1 METASIKKLKLNV
14 TNIKSTLLKGNKKLI
29 KIQGS
34 NRKIMDADLRQKELS
49 NKEKKIETPFVS
61 KFKSTGKKIS
71 QKTGSMFSR
80 IFEVLGLITAGIII
94 NNIKTIID
102 KVKAIYT
109 DLKEKI
115 TNFYEDNKGIFDLLG
130 KFINVLKDGVMSLLS
145 LIGGVD
151 VEKQEKEQDETK
163 KMVSELDTDKL
174 KEITEPMTGLI
185 GKIKEA
191 LQGKKQI
198 DEPSEE
204 EVKEYGNGYQQYLE
218 DNNLQDTVE
227 NKAEYNMSLEQNDSQ
242 PIENTSNTGNT
253 TTTTTKTEKI
263 STKKE
268 VSGRFDMKT
277 GKAYINEK
285 EVSADEY
292 NVFANMSMK
301 EKVQKY
307 GQIQK
312 LDTSDNTELQKLDT
326 SDDTELQKSN
336 QNQQL
341 NASVNTSD
349 SITPQKDQ
357 ISSDNLKYD
366 SNVTEGKQVIVLTKT
381 KEKTRVVPVTVAV

>member
-49 NKEKKIETPFVS
+49 NKEKKIETPLVS

-115 TNFYEDNKGIFDLLG
+115 TKFYEDNKGIFDLLG
-130 KFINVLKDGVMSLLS
+130 KFVNVLKDGVMGLLS
-145 LIGGVD
+145 LIGKVD

-163 KMVSELDTDKL
+163 KMVSELDGDKL
-174 KEITEPMTGLI
+174 KKITEPMTGLM

-191 LQGKKQI
+191 LQGKKKI
-198 DEPSEE
+198 DEPSKEE
-204 EVKEYGNGYQQYLE
+204 IEEYENGYQQYLE
-218 DNNLQDTVE
+218 DNNLQDTTE
-227 NKAEYNMSLEQNDSQ
+227 NKAEYTMSLEQDNSETTED
-242 PIENTSNTGNT
+242 TSKKVT
-253 TTTTTKTEKI
+253 TTTNTQKI
-263 STKKE
+263 STERK
-268 VSGRFDMKT
+268 VSGRLDIKT
-277 GKAYINEK
+277 GKTYINEK

-292 NVFANMSMK
+292 NAFQSMSMK
-301 EKVQKY
+301 EQVQKY

-312 LDTSDNTELQKLDT
+312 LDTSDNTELQK
-326 SDDTELQKSN
+326 SN

-341 NASVNTSD
+341 NTSVNTND
-349 SITPQKDQ
+349 NINPQKDK
-357 ISSDNLKYD
+357 ISSENLKYD
-366 SNVTEGKQVIVLTKT
+366 SNVNEGNKQIIVMTKT
-381 KEKTRVVPVTVAV
+381 NQTTRIVPVTVAV

>member
-49 NKEKKIETPFVS
+49 NKEKKIETPLVS

-145 LIGGVD
+145 LIGGED
-151 VEKQEKEQDETK
+151 IEKQEKEQDETK

-174 KEITEPMTGLI
+174 KEITEPMTGLM

-204 EVKEYGNGYQQYLE
+204 EVKEYENGYQQYLE
-218 DNNLQDTVE
+218 DNKLKDTVE
-227 NKAEYNMSLEQNDSQ
+227 NKAEYTMSLEQNDSEFTAGST
-242 PIENTSNTGNT
+242 ENSSSAGT
-253 TTTTTKTEKI
+253 TKTTTTKTSK
-263 STKKE
+263 T

-277 GKAYINEK
+277 GKTFINEK
-285 EVSADEY
+285 EVSAEEY
-292 NVFANMSMK
+292 NTFQSMSMK
-301 EKVQKY
+301 EQVQKY
-307 GQIQK
+307 GQTEE
-312 LDTSDNTELQKLDT
+312 LSTSSN
-326 SDDTELQKSN
+326 TELQKSN

-341 NASVNTSD
+341 NTSVNTSD
-349 SITPQKDQ
+349 NINPQKDQ
-357 ISSDNLKYD
+357 ISSDDLKYD
-366 SNVTEGKQVIVLTKT
+366 SNVNKGNTQVIVMKKTTERTKI
-381 KEKTRVVPVTVAV
+381 VPVTVAV

>member
-49 NKEKKIETPFVS
+49 NKEKKIETPLVS

-71 QKTGSMFSR
+71 KKTGSMFSR

-191 LQGKKQI
+191 LQGKKKI

-204 EVKEYGNGYQQYLE
+204 EVEEYENGYQQYLE
-218 DNNLQDTVE
+218 DNNLEDTTE
-227 NKAEYNMSLEQNDSQ
+227 NKAEYTMSLEQNDSGLT
-242 PIENTSNTGNT
+242 ENSSNAGT
-253 TTTTTKTEKI
+253 TTGTTTGTSKA
-263 STKKE
+263 
-268 VSGRFDMKT
+268 VSGRFDAET
-277 GKAYINEK
+277 GKTYINEK
-285 EVSADEY
+285 EVSAEEY
-292 NVFANMSMK
+292 NTFQSMSMK
-301 EKVQKY
+301 EQVQKY
-307 GQIQK
+307 GQTEE
-312 LDTSDNTELQKLDT
+312 LSTSSN
-326 SDDTELQKSN
+326 TELQKSN

-341 NASVNTSD
+341 NTSVNTSD
-349 SITPQKDQ
+349 NINPQKDQ
-357 ISSDNLKYD
+357 ISSDDLKYD
-366 SNVTEGKQVIVLTKT
+366 SNVNKGNTQVIVMKKTTERTKI
-381 KEKTRVVPVTVAV
+381 VPVTVAV

>member
-34 NRKIMDADLRQKELS
+34 NRKIMDADLREKELS
-49 NKEKKIETPFVS
+49 NKEKKIETPLVS

-145 LIGGVD
+145 LIGKVD

-163 KMVSELDTDKL
+163 KMVSELDGDKL
-174 KEITEPMTGLI
+174 KKITEPMTGLM

-204 EVKEYGNGYQQYLE
+204 EVEEYENGYQQYLE
-218 DNNLQDTVE
+218 DNNLEDTTE
-227 NKAEYNMSLEQNDSQ
+227 NKAEYTMSLEQNNSEFTAGST
-242 PIENTSNTGNT
+242 ENSSNAGTT
-253 TTTTTKTEKI
+253 TTTTTKTSK
-263 STKKE
+263 T
-268 VSGRFDMKT
+268 VSGRIDTKT

-285 EVSADEY
+285 EVSAEEY
-292 NVFANMSMK
+292 NTFQSMSMK
-301 EKVQKY
+301 EQVQKY
-307 GQIQK
+307 GQTEE
-312 LDTSDNTELQKLDT
+312 LSTSSN
-326 SDDTELQKSN
+326 TELQKSN

-341 NASVNTSD
+341 NTSVNTSD
-349 SITPQKDQ
+349 NINPQKDQ
-357 ISSDNLKYD
+357 ISSDDLKYD
-366 SNVTEGKQVIVLTKT
+366 SNVNKGNTQVIVMTKT
-381 KEKTRVVPVTVAV
+381 KEKTKIVPVTVAV

>member
-49 NKEKKIETPFVS
+49 NKEKKIETPLVS

-174 KEITEPMTGLI
+174 TKLTEPMTGLI

-204 EVKEYGNGYQQYLE
+204 EVEDYENGYQQYLE
-218 DNNLQDTVE
+218 DNNLQDTAE
-227 NKAEYNMSLEQNDSQ
+227 NKSEYTMSLEQNDSEST
-242 PIENTSNTGNT
+242 ENSSKKVTI
-253 TTTTTKTEKI
+253 TKTEKI
-263 STKKE
+263 STTKE
-268 VSGRFDMKT
+268 VSGRIDTNT
-277 GKAYINEK
+277 GKTYINDK

-292 NVFANMSMK
+292 NVFANMSKK
-301 EKVQKY
+301 EQVQKY
-307 GQIQK
+307 GQTQ
-312 LDTSDNTELQKLDT
+312 ELST
-326 SDDTELQKSN
+326 
-336 QNQQL
+336 
-341 NASVNTSD
+341 SVNTGD
-349 SITPQKDQ
+349 NITPQKNQ
-357 ISSDNLKYD
+357 ISSNNLKYD
-366 SNVTEGKQVIVLTKT
+366 SNVSEGKQVIVLTKT
-381 KEKTRVVPVTVAV
+381 KEKIKYVTKTVPV

>member
-1 METASIKKLKLNV
+1 MKTASIKKLKLNV

-34 NRKIMDADLRQKELS
+34 NRKIMDADLREKELS
-49 NKEKKIETPFVS
+49 NKEKKIETPLVS

-71 QKTGSMFSR
+71 KKTGSMFSR

-191 LQGKKQI
+191 LQGKKEI

-204 EVKEYGNGYQQYLE
+204 EIKEYENGYKQYLE
-218 DNNLQDTVE
+218 DNNLEDTAE
-227 NKAEYNMSLEQNDSQ
+227 NKSEYTMSLEQNNSEFTAGST
-242 PIENTSNTGNT
+242 ENSSNAGT
-253 TTTTTKTEKI
+253 TTTTTIKTSK
-263 STKKE
+263 T
-268 VSGRFDMKT
+268 VSGRVDTET
-277 GKAYINEK
+277 GKTYINEK

-307 GQIQK
+307 GQ
-312 LDTSDNTELQKLDT
+312 TEGLST
-326 SDDTELQKSN
+326 
-336 QNQQL
+336 
-341 NASVNTSD
+341 SVN
-349 SITPQKDQ
+349 SITPQKDKT
-357 ISSDNLKYD
+357 SSDNLKYD
-366 SNVTEGKQVIVLTKT
+366 SDVSEGKQVVVITKT
-381 KEKTRVVPVTVAV
+381 KEKTKIVPVTVAV

>member
-1 METASIKKLKLNV
+1 MKTASIKKLKLNV

-49 NKEKKIETPFVS
+49 NKEKKIETPLVS

-145 LIGGVD
+145 LIGGED
-151 VEKQEKEQDETK
+151 IEKQEKEQDETK

-174 KEITEPMTGLI
+174 TKLTEPMTGLI

-198 DEPSEE
+198 DEPSEKETE
-204 EVKEYGNGYQQYLE
+204 EYENGYQQYLQ
-218 DNNLQDTVE
+218 DNNLKDTVE
-227 NKAEYNMSLEQNDSQ
+227 NKSEYTMSLDQNDS
-242 PIENTSNTGNT
+242 ELTKNSSNKGTT
-253 TTTTTKTEKI
+253 TTTTTKRSK
-263 STKKE
+263 S
-268 VSGRFDMKT
+268 VSGRFDTKT
-277 GKAYINEK
+277 GKTYINDK
-285 EVSADEY
+285 EVSTDEY
-292 NVFANMSMK
+292 NTFQSMSMK
-301 EKVQKY
+301 EQVQKY
-307 GQIQK
+307 GQTQ
-312 LDTSDNTELQKLDT
+312 ELST
-326 SDDTELQKSN
+326 
-336 QNQQL
+336 
-341 NASVNTSD
+341 SVNTSD
-349 SITPQKDQ
+349 STTPQKDKN
-357 ISSDNLKYD
+357 SSDNLKYD
-366 SNVTEGKQVIVLTKT
+366 SNVNEGKQVIVMTKT
-381 KEKTRVVPVTVAV
+381 KEKIKYVPV

>member
-1 METASIKKLKLNV
+1 MKTASIKKLKLNV

-49 NKEKKIETPFVS
+49 NKEKKIETPLVS

-71 QKTGSMFSR
+71 KKTGSMFSR

-130 KFINVLKDGVMSLLS
+130 KFINVLKDGVMGLLS
-145 LIGGVD
+145 LIGKVD

-163 KMVSELDTDKL
+163 NMVSELDGDKL
-174 KEITEPMTGLI
+174 KKITEPMTGLI

-191 LQGKKQI
+191 LQGKKKI

-204 EVKEYGNGYQQYLE
+204 EVEEYENGYQQYLE
-218 DNNLQDTVE
+218 DNKLKDTVE
-227 NKAEYNMSLEQNDSQ
+227 NKAEYTMSLEQNDSGLT
-242 PIENTSNTGNT
+242 ENSSNAGT
-253 TTTTTKTEKI
+253 TTGTTTGTSKA
-263 STKKE
+263 
-268 VSGRFDMKT
+268 VSGRIDTKT

-285 EVSADEY
+285 EVSAEEY
-292 NVFANMSMK
+292 NTFQSMSMK
-301 EKVQKY
+301 EQVQKY
-307 GQIQK
+307 GQ
-312 LDTSDNTELQKLDT
+312 TEGLST
-326 SDDTELQKSN
+326 
-336 QNQQL
+336 
-341 NASVNTSD
+341 SVNTSD
-349 SITPQKDQ
+349 TITPQTDK
-357 ISSDNLKYD
+357 ISSDNLKYN
-366 SNVTEGKQVIVLTKT
+366 SNVNEGKQIIVMTKT
-381 KEKTRVVPVTVAV
+381 KEKTKVVPVTVAV

>member
-1 METASIKKLKLNV
+1 MKTASIKKLKLNV

-49 NKEKKIETPFVS
+49 NKEKKIETPLVS

-71 QKTGSMFSR
+71 KKTGSMFSR

-94 NNIKTIID
+94 NNIETIIN
-102 KVKAIYT
+102 KVKAIYK

-145 LIGGVD
+145 LIGGED

-163 KMVSELDTDKL
+163 KMVSELDGDKL

-191 LQGKKQI
+191 LQGKKKI

-204 EVKEYGNGYQQYLE
+204 EVEEYENGYQQYLE
-218 DNNLQDTVE
+218 DNNLEDTTE
-227 NKAEYNMSLEQNDSQ
+227 NKAEYTMSLEQNNSEFTAE
-242 PIENTSNTGNT
+242 PTENSSNTGTT
-253 TTTTTKTEKI
+253 TTTTTKTSK
-263 STKKE
+263 T
-268 VSGRFDMKT
+268 VSGRFDTKT
-277 GKAYINEK
+277 GKTYINEK
-285 EVSADEY
+285 EVSAEEY
-292 NVFANMSMK
+292 NTFQSMSMK
-301 EKVQKY
+301 EQVQKY
-307 GQIQK
+307 GQTEE
-312 LDTSDNTELQKLDT
+312 LSTSSN
-326 SDDTELQKSN
+326 TELQKSN

-341 NASVNTSD
+341 NTSVNTSD
-349 SITPQKDQ
+349 NINPQKDQ
-357 ISSDNLKYD
+357 ISSDDLKYN
-366 SNVTEGKQVIVLTKT
+366 SNVNEGNTQVIVMTKT
-381 KEKTRVVPVTVAV
+381 KEKTKVVPVTVAV

>member
-49 NKEKKIETPFVS
+49 NKEKKIETPLAS

-94 NNIKTIID
+94 DNIKTIID

-163 KMVSELDTDKL
+163 KMVSELDADKL
-174 KEITEPMTGLI
+174 KKITEPMTSLI

-191 LQGKKQI
+191 LQGKKKI

-204 EVKEYGNGYQQYLE
+204 EVEEYENGYQQYLE
-218 DNNLQDTVE
+218 DNNLEDTTE
-227 NKAEYNMSLEQNDSQ
+227 NKAEYTMSLEQNNS
-242 PIENTSNTGNT
+242 EFTAGSTKNSSNAGTT
-253 TTTTTKTEKI
+253 TTTTTKTSK
-263 STKKE
+263 T
-268 VSGRFDMKT
+268 VSGRIDTKT

-285 EVSADEY
+285 EVSAEEY
-292 NVFANMSMK
+292 NTFQSMSMK
-301 EKVQKY
+301 EQVQKY
-307 GQIQK
+307 GQTEE
-312 LDTSDNTELQKLDT
+312 LSTSSN
-326 SDDTELQKSN
+326 TELQKSN

-341 NASVNTSD
+341 NTSVNTSD
-349 SITPQKDQ
+349 NINPQRDQ
-357 ISSDNLKYD
+357 ISSDDLKYN
-366 SNVTEGKQVIVLTKT
+366 SNVNEGNTQVIVMTKT
-381 KEKTRVVPVTVAV
+381 KEKTKVVPVTVAV

>member
-1 METASIKKLKLNV
+1 MKTASIKKLKLNV

-49 NKEKKIETPFVS
+49 NKEKKIETPLVS

-102 KVKAIYT
+102 KVKSIYK
-109 DLKEKI
+109 DLQEKI
-115 TNFYEDNKGIFDLLG
+115 TKFYEDNKGIFDLLG
-130 KFINVLKDGVMSLLS
+130 KFVNVLKDGVMGLLS
-145 LIGGVD
+145 LIGKVD

-163 KMVSELDTDKL
+163 KMVSELDGDKL
-174 KEITEPMTGLI
+174 KKITEPMTGLM

-204 EVKEYGNGYQQYLE
+204 EAKEYENGYQQYLE
-218 DNNLQDTVE
+218 DNNLQDTTE
-227 NKAEYNMSLEQNDSQ
+227 NKAEYTMSLEQND
-242 PIENTSNTGNT
+242 ENKKSTDTDKKVVIKEGNSKKNSNSKDLTVDDLQS
-253 TTTTTKTEKI
+253 KI
-263 STKKE
+263 SSTKSRIEKLE
-268 VSGRFDMKT
+268 KGEIFDKD
-277 GKAYINEK
+277 EK
-285 EVSADEY
+285 
-292 NVFANMSMK
+292 
-301 EKVQKY
+301 
-307 GQIQK
+307 K
-312 LDTSDNTELQKLDT
+312 LDFQKKKLNMYETELKNRQQVQ
-326 SDDTELQKSN
+326 TESQKSN

-341 NASVNTSD
+341 NTSVNTSD

-366 SNVTEGKQVIVLTKT
+366 SNVNEGKQVIVLTKT
-381 KEKTRVVPVTVAV
+381 KEKTKYVPVTVA

>member
-49 NKEKKIETPFVS
+49 NKEKKIETPLVS

-71 QKTGSMFSR
+71 KKTGSMFSR

-145 LIGGVD
+145 LIGGED
-151 VEKQEKEQDETK
+151 IEKQEKEQDETK

-191 LQGKKQI
+191 LQGKKEI

-204 EVKEYGNGYQQYLE
+204 EIKEYENGYQQYLE
-218 DNNLQDTVE
+218 DNKLKDTVE
-227 NKAEYNMSLEQNDSQ
+227 NKAEYTMSLEQNNSEFTAG
-242 PIENTSNTGNT
+242 PTENSSNAGT
-253 TTTTTKTEKI
+253 TTTT
-263 STKKE
+263 SKK
-268 VSGRFDMKT
+268 VSGRVDTET
-277 GKAYINEK
+277 GKTYINEK

-292 NVFANMSMK
+292 NVFANMSME

-307 GQIQK
+307 GQ
-312 LDTSDNTELQKLDT
+312 TEGLST
-326 SDDTELQKSN
+326 
-336 QNQQL
+336 
-341 NASVNTSD
+341 SVNTSD
-349 SITPQKDQ
+349 NITPQKDKN
-357 ISSDNLKYD
+357 SSDNLKYN
-366 SNVTEGKQVIVLTKT
+366 SNVNEGKQVIVMTKT
-381 KEKTRVVPVTVAV
+381 KEKTKIVPVTVAV

>member
-49 NKEKKIETPFVS
+49 NKEKKIETPLVS

-71 QKTGSMFSR
+71 KKTGSMFSR

-145 LIGGVD
+145 LIDGED

-163 KMVSELDTDKL
+163 KMVSELDSDKL

-185 GKIKEA
+185 DKIKEA

-204 EVKEYGNGYQQYLE
+204 EVEEYENGYQQYLE
-218 DNNLQDTVE
+218 DNNLEDTTE
-227 NKAEYNMSLEQNDSQ
+227 NKAEYTMSLEQNNSEFTAGST
-242 PIENTSNTGNT
+242 ENSSNAGTT
-253 TTTTTKTEKI
+253 TTTTTKTSK
-263 STKKE
+263 T
-268 VSGRFDMKT
+268 VSGRIDTKT

-285 EVSADEY
+285 EVSAEEY
-292 NVFANMSMK
+292 NTFQSMSMK
-301 EKVQKY
+301 EQVQKY
-307 GQIQK
+307 GQTEE
-312 LDTSDNTELQKLDT
+312 LSTSSN
-326 SDDTELQKSN
+326 TELQKSN

-341 NASVNTSD
+341 NTSVNTSD
-349 SITPQKDQ
+349 NINPQKNQ
-357 ISSDNLKYD
+357 ISSDDLKYN
-366 SNVTEGKQVIVLTKT
+366 SNVNEGNTQVIVMTKT
-381 KEKTRVVPVTVAV
+381 KEKTKVVPVTVAV

>member
-49 NKEKKIETPFVS
+49 NKEKKIETPLVS

-71 QKTGSMFSR
+71 KKTGSMFSR

-145 LIGGVD
+145 LIGGED
-151 VEKQEKEQDETK
+151 IEKQEKEQDETK
-163 KMVSELDTDKL
+163 NMVSELDGDKL
-174 KEITEPMTGLI
+174 KKITEPMTGLI

-204 EVKEYGNGYQQYLE
+204 EVKEYENGYQQYLE
-218 DNNLQDTVE
+218 DNNLQDTTE
-227 NKAEYNMSLEQNDSQ
+227 NKAEYTMSLEQDNSETTED
-242 PIENTSNTGNT
+242 TSKKVT
-253 TTTTTKTEKI
+253 TTTNTQKI
-263 STKKE
+263 STERK
-268 VSGRFDMKT
+268 VSGRLDIKT
-277 GKAYINEK
+277 GKTYINEK

-292 NVFANMSMK
+292 NAFQSMSMK
-301 EKVQKY
+301 EQVQKY

-312 LDTSDNTELQKLDT
+312 LDTSDNTELQK
-326 SDDTELQKSN
+326 SN

-341 NASVNTSD
+341 NTSVNTND
-349 SITPQKDQ
+349 NITPQKDQ

-381 KEKTRVVPVTVAV
+381 NQKIKYVTKTVAV

>member
-49 NKEKKIETPFVS
+49 NKEKKIETPLVS

-115 TNFYEDNKGIFDLLG
+115 TKFYEDNKGIFDLLG
-130 KFINVLKDGVMSLLS
+130 KFINVLKDGVMGLLS
-145 LIGGVD
+145 LIGKVD

-163 KMVSELDTDKL
+163 NMVSELDGDKL
-174 KEITEPMTGLI
+174 KKITEPMTGLM

-191 LQGKKQI
+191 LQGKKKI

-204 EVKEYGNGYQQYLE
+204 EVKEYENGYQQYLE
-218 DNNLQDTVE
+218 DNKLKDTAE
-227 NKAEYNMSLEQNDSQ
+227 NKAEYNMSLEKNDSES
-242 PIENTSNTGNT
+242 IENTSKKV
-253 TTTTTKTEKI
+253 TTTKTEKI

-277 GKAYINEK
+277 GKTYINEK

-307 GQIQK
+307 GQTQELNING
-312 LDTSDNTELQKLDT
+312 NTKI
-326 SDDTELQKSN
+326 QKSN
-336 QNQQL
+336 QNEQL
-341 NASVNTSD
+341 NISVNTSD

-366 SNVTEGKQVIVLTKT
+366 SNVNEGKQVIVLTKT
-381 KEKTRVVPVTVAV
+381 KEKIKYVTKPVPV

>member
-49 NKEKKIETPFVS
+49 NKEKKIETPLVS

-71 QKTGSMFSR
+71 KKTGSMFSR

-94 NNIKTIID
+94 NNIETIIN

-130 KFINVLKDGVMSLLS
+130 KFINVLKDGVMGLLS
-145 LIGGVD
+145 LIGKVD

-163 KMVSELDTDKL
+163 NMVSELDGDKL
-174 KEITEPMTGLI
+174 KKITEPMTGLI

-191 LQGKKQI
+191 LQGKKKI

-204 EVKEYGNGYQQYLE
+204 EVKEYENGYQQYLE
-218 DNNLQDTVE
+218 NNNLKDTAE
-227 NKAEYNMSLEQNDSQ
+227 NKSDYNMSLEQNDSES
-242 PIENTSNTGNT
+242 IENTSKKV
-253 TTTTTKTEKI
+253 TTTKTEKI

-277 GKAYINEK
+277 GKTYINEK

-307 GQIQK
+307 GQ
-312 LDTSDNTELQKLDT
+312 TEGLST
-326 SDDTELQKSN
+326 
-336 QNQQL
+336 
-341 NASVNTSD
+341 SVNTSD
-349 SITPQKDQ
+349 TITPQTDK
-357 ISSDNLKYD
+357 ISSDNLKYN
-366 SNVTEGKQVIVLTKT
+366 SNVNEGKQIIVMTKT
-381 KEKTRVVPVTVAV
+381 KEKTKVVPVTVAV

>member
-49 NKEKKIETPFVS
+49 NKEKKIETPLVS

-145 LIGGVD
+145 LIDGED

-163 KMVSELDTDKL
+163 KMVSELDSDKL

-185 GKIKEA
+185 DKIKEA

-204 EVKEYGNGYQQYLE
+204 EVEEYENGYQQYLE
-218 DNNLQDTVE
+218 DNNLEDTTE
-227 NKAEYNMSLEQNDSQ
+227 NKAEYTMSLEQNNSEFTAGST
-242 PIENTSNTGNT
+242 ENSSNAGTT
-253 TTTTTKTEKI
+253 TTTTTKTSK
-263 STKKE
+263 T
-268 VSGRFDMKT
+268 VSGRIDTKT

-285 EVSADEY
+285 EVSAEEY
-292 NVFANMSMK
+292 NTFQSMSMK
-301 EKVQKY
+301 EQVQKY
-307 GQIQK
+307 GQTEE
-312 LDTSDNTELQKLDT
+312 LSTSSN
-326 SDDTELQKSN
+326 TELQKSN

-341 NASVNTSD
+341 NTSVNTSD
-349 SITPQKDQ
+349 NINPQKNQ
-357 ISSDNLKYD
+357 ISSDDLKYN
-366 SNVTEGKQVIVLTKT
+366 SNVNEGNTQVIVMTKT
-381 KEKTRVVPVTVAV
+381 KEKTKVVPVTVAV

>member
-49 NKEKKIETPFVS
+49 NKEKKIETPLVS

-115 TNFYEDNKGIFDLLG
+115 TKFYEDNKGIFDLLG
-130 KFINVLKDGVMSLLS
+130 KFINVLKDGVMGLLS
-145 LIGGVD
+145 LIGKVD

-163 KMVSELDTDKL
+163 NMVSELDADKL
-174 KEITEPMTGLI
+174 KKITEPMTGLM

-191 LQGKKQI
+191 LQGKKEI

-204 EVKEYGNGYQQYLE
+204 EVKEYENGYQQYLE
-218 DNNLQDTVE
+218 DNKLKDTAE
-227 NKAEYNMSLEQNDSQ
+227 NKAEYNMSLEKNDSES
-242 PIENTSNTGNT
+242 IENTSKKV
-253 TTTTTKTEKI
+253 TTTKTEKI

-277 GKAYINEK
+277 GKTYINEK

-307 GQIQK
+307 GQTQELNING
-312 LDTSDNTELQKLDT
+312 NTKI
-326 SDDTELQKSN
+326 QKSN

-341 NASVNTSD
+341 NTSVNTSD
-349 SITPQKDQ
+349 TITPQTDK
-357 ISSDNLKYD
+357 ISSDNLKYN
-366 SNVTEGKQVIVLTKT
+366 SNVNEGKQVIVLTKT
-381 KEKTRVVPVTVAV
+381 KEKTKVVPVTVAV

>member
-1 METASIKKLKLNV
+1 
-14 TNIKSTLLKGNKKLI
+14 
-29 KIQGS
+29 
-34 NRKIMDADLRQKELS
+34 MDADLRQKELS
-49 NKEKKIETPFVS
+49 NKEKKIETPLVS

-145 LIGGVD
+145 LIGGED

-163 KMVSELDTDKL
+163 KMVSELDSDKL
-174 KEITEPMTGLI
+174 KKITEPMTGLI
-185 GKIKEA
+185 DKIKEA
-191 LQGKKQI
+191 LQGKKKI

-204 EVKEYGNGYQQYLE
+204 ETEEYENGYQQYLE
-218 DNNLQDTVE
+218 DNNLKDTVE
-227 NKAEYNMSLEQNDSQ
+227 NKSEYTMSLEQTDSE
-242 PIENTSNTGNT
+242 PTKNSSKKG
-253 TTTTTKTEKI
+253 TTTKTEQI
-263 STKKE
+263 STTKE
-268 VSGRFDMKT
+268 VSGRIDTNT
-277 GKAYINEK
+277 GKTYINDK

-292 NVFANMSMK
+292 NVFANMSKK
-301 EKVQKY
+301 EQVQKY
-307 GQIQK
+307 GQTQK
-312 LDTSDNTELQKLDT
+312 LDTSSNTEI
-326 SDDTELQKSN
+326 QKSN

-341 NASVNTSD
+341 KAGVNTNTD
-349 SITPQKDQ
+349 IIPQKDQ

-381 KEKTRVVPVTVAV
+381 NQKIKYVTKTVAV

>member
-1 METASIKKLKLNV
+1 MKTASIKKLKLNV

-34 NRKIMDADLRQKELS
+34 NRKIMDADLREKELS
-49 NKEKKIETPFVS
+49 NKEKKIETPLVS

-115 TNFYEDNKGIFDLLG
+115 TKFYEDNKGIFDLLG

-145 LIGGVD
+145 LIGGED
-151 VEKQEKEQDETK
+151 IEKQEKEQDETK
-163 KMVSELDTDKL
+163 NMVSELDGDKL
-174 KEITEPMTGLI
+174 KKITEPMTGLI

-191 LQGKKQI
+191 LQGKKKI

-204 EVKEYGNGYQQYLE
+204 EIKEYENGYQQYLE
-218 DNNLQDTVE
+218 DNKLKDTVE
-227 NKAEYNMSLEQNDSQ
+227 NKAEYTMSLEQNNSEFTAGST
-242 PIENTSNTGNT
+242 ENSSSAGT
-253 TTTTTKTEKI
+253 TKTTTTKTSK
-263 STKKE
+263 T
-268 VSGRFDMKT
+268 VSGRFDTET
-277 GKAYINEK
+277 GKTYINDK

-307 GQIQK
+307 GQ
-312 LDTSDNTELQKLDT
+312 TEGLST
-326 SDDTELQKSN
+326 
-336 QNQQL
+336 
-341 NASVNTSD
+341 SVNTSD
-349 SITPQKDQ
+349 TITPQTDK
-357 ISSDNLKYD
+357 ISSDNLKYN
-366 SNVTEGKQVIVLTKT
+366 SNVNEGKQVIVMTKT
-381 KEKTRVVPVTVAV
+381 KEKIKYVTKPVPV

>member
-1 METASIKKLKLNV
+1 MKTASIKKLKLNV

-34 NRKIMDADLRQKELS
+34 NRKIMDADLREKELS
-49 NKEKKIETPFVS
+49 NKEKKIETPLVS

-130 KFINVLKDGVMSLLS
+130 KFINVLKDGVMGLLS
-145 LIGGVD
+145 LIGKVD

-163 KMVSELDTDKL
+163 NMVSELDGDKL
-174 KEITEPMTGLI
+174 KKITEPMTGLI

-191 LQGKKQI
+191 LQGKKKI

-204 EVKEYGNGYQQYLE
+204 EVKEYENGYQQYLE
-218 DNNLQDTVE
+218 NNNLKDTAE
-227 NKAEYNMSLEQNDSQ
+227 NKSDYNMSLEQNDSES
-242 PIENTSNTGNT
+242 IENTSKKV
-253 TTTTTKTEKI
+253 TTTKTEKI
-263 STKKE
+263 SASKT
-268 VSGRFDMKT
+268 VSGRFDTET
-277 GKAYINEK
+277 GKTYINDK

-307 GQIQK
+307 GQ
-312 LDTSDNTELQKLDT
+312 TEGLST
-326 SDDTELQKSN
+326 
-336 QNQQL
+336 
-341 NASVNTSD
+341 SVNTSD
-349 SITPQKDQ
+349 TITPQTDK

-366 SNVTEGKQVIVLTKT
+366 SNVNEGKQVIVMTKT
-381 KEKTRVVPVTVAV
+381 KEKTKIVPVTVPV

>member
-1 METASIKKLKLNV
+1 MKTASIKKLKLNV
-14 TNIKSTLLKGNKKLI
+14 TNIKSTLIKGNKKLI

-49 NKEKKIETPFVS
+49 NKEKKIETPLVS

-71 QKTGSMFSR
+71 KKTGSMFSR

-115 TNFYEDNKGIFDLLG
+115 TKFYEDNKGIFDLLG
-130 KFINVLKDGVMSLLS
+130 KFINVLKDGVMGLLS

-163 KMVSELDTDKL
+163 NMVSELDADKL
-174 KEITEPMTGLI
+174 KKITEPMTGLM

-191 LQGKKQI
+191 LQGKKEI

-204 EVKEYGNGYQQYLE
+204 EVKEYENGYQQYLE
-218 DNNLQDTVE
+218 DNKLKDTAE
-227 NKAEYNMSLEQNDSQ
+227 NKAEYNMSLEKNDSES
-242 PIENTSNTGNT
+242 IENTSKKV
-253 TTTTTKTEKI
+253 TTTKTEKI

-277 GKAYINEK
+277 GKTYINEK

-307 GQIQK
+307 GQTQELNING
-312 LDTSDNTELQKLDT
+312 NTKI
-326 SDDTELQKSN
+326 QKSN
-336 QNQQL
+336 QNEQL
-341 NASVNTSD
+341 NTSVNTSD

-366 SNVTEGKQVIVLTKT
+366 SNVNEGKQVIVLTKT
-381 KEKTRVVPVTVAV
+381 KEKIKYVTKPVPV

>member
-49 NKEKKIETPFVS
+49 NKEKKIETPLVS

-71 QKTGSMFSR
+71 KKTGSMFSR

-115 TNFYEDNKGIFDLLG
+115 TKFYEDNKGIFDLLG
-130 KFINVLKDGVMSLLS
+130 KFINVLKDGVMGLLS

-163 KMVSELDTDKL
+163 NMVSELDADKL
-174 KEITEPMTGLI
+174 KKITEPMTGLI

-204 EVKEYGNGYQQYLE
+204 EVKEYENGYQQYLE
-218 DNNLQDTVE
+218 DNKLKDTAE
-227 NKAEYNMSLEQNDSQ
+227 NKAEYNMSLEKNDSES
-242 PIENTSNTGNT
+242 IENTSKKV
-253 TTTTTKTEKI
+253 TTTKTEKI

-277 GKAYINEK
+277 GKTYINEK

-307 GQIQK
+307 GQTQELNING
-312 LDTSDNTELQKLDT
+312 NTKI
-326 SDDTELQKSN
+326 QKSN
-336 QNQQL
+336 QNEQL
-341 NASVNTSD
+341 NTSVNTSD
-349 SITPQKDQ
+349 TITPQTDK
-357 ISSDNLKYD
+357 ISSDNLKYN
-366 SNVTEGKQVIVLTKT
+366 SNVNEGKQVIVLTKT
-381 KEKTRVVPVTVAV
+381 KEKIKYVTKPVPV

>member
-49 NKEKKIETPFVS
+49 NKEKKIETPLVS

-174 KEITEPMTGLI
+174 TKLTEPMTGLI

-204 EVKEYGNGYQQYLE
+204 EVEDYENGYQQYLE
-218 DNNLQDTVE
+218 DNNLQDTAE
-227 NKAEYNMSLEQNDSQ
+227 NKSEYTMSLEQNDSEST
-242 PIENTSNTGNT
+242 ENSSKKVTI
-253 TTTTTKTEKI
+253 TKTEKI
-263 STKKE
+263 STTKE
-268 VSGRFDMKT
+268 VSGRIDTNT
-277 GKAYINEK
+277 GKTYINDK

-292 NVFANMSMK
+292 NVFANMSKK
-301 EKVQKY
+301 EQVQKY
-307 GQIQK
+307 GQTQ
-312 LDTSDNTELQKLDT
+312 ELST
-326 SDDTELQKSN
+326 
-336 QNQQL
+336 
-341 NASVNTSD
+341 SVNTSD
-349 SITPQKDQ
+349 NITPQKNQ
-357 ISSDNLKYD
+357 ISSNNLKYD
-366 SNVTEGKQVIVLTKT
+366 SNVSEGKQVIVLTKT
-381 KEKTRVVPVTVAV
+381 KEKIKYVTKTVPV

>member
-49 NKEKKIETPFVS
+49 NKEKKIETPLVS

-94 NNIKTIID
+94 NNIKKIII
-102 KVKAIYT
+102 KLRKIYE

-115 TNFYEDNKGIFDLLG
+115 TKFYEDNKVIFDSLG
-130 KFINVLKDGVMSLLS
+130 KFLNVLKDGVMGLLS
-145 LIGGVD
+145 LIGKVD

-174 KEITEPMTGLI
+174 KKITEPMTGLM

-191 LQGKKQI
+191 LQGKKKI
-198 DEPSEE
+198 DEPSKEE
-204 EVKEYGNGYQQYLE
+204 IEEYENGYQQYLE
-218 DNNLQDTVE
+218 DNNLQDTTE
-227 NKAEYNMSLEQNDSQ
+227 NKAEYTMSLEQND
-242 PIENTSNTGNT
+242 ENKKSIDKKVEIKEGNSKKNSNSKDLTVDDLQS
-253 TTTTTKTEKI
+253 KI
-263 STKKE
+263 SSTKSRIEKLE
-268 VSGRFDMKT
+268 KGEIFDKD
-277 GKAYINEK
+277 EK
-285 EVSADEY
+285 
-292 NVFANMSMK
+292 
-301 EKVQKY
+301 
-307 GQIQK
+307 K
-312 LDTSDNTELQKLDT
+312 LDFQKKKLNMYETELKNRQQVQ
-326 SDDTELQKSN
+326 TESQKSN

-341 NASVNTSD
+341 NASVNTID
-349 SITPQKDQ
+349 NIIPQKDQ

-366 SNVTEGKQVIVLTKT
+366 SNITERKQVIVLTKT
-381 KEKTRVVPVTVAV
+381 KEKIKYVTKPVPV

>member
-49 NKEKKIETPFVS
+49 NKEKKIETPLVS

-71 QKTGSMFSR
+71 KKTGSMFSR

-145 LIGGVD
+145 LIGGED
-151 VEKQEKEQDETK
+151 IEKQEKEQDETK

-191 LQGKKQI
+191 LQGKKKI

-204 EVKEYGNGYQQYLE
+204 EVEEYENGYQQYLE
-218 DNNLQDTVE
+218 NNNLKDTAE
-227 NKAEYNMSLEQNDSQ
+227 NKSDYNMSLEQNNSEFTAGST
-242 PIENTSNTGNT
+242 ENSSSAGT
-253 TTTTTKTEKI
+253 TKTTTTKTSK
-263 STKKE
+263 T

-277 GKAYINEK
+277 GKTFINEK
-285 EVSADEY
+285 EVSAEEY
-292 NVFANMSMK
+292 NTFQSMSMK
-301 EKVQKY
+301 EQVQKY
-307 GQIQK
+307 GQTEE
-312 LDTSDNTELQKLDT
+312 LSTSSN
-326 SDDTELQKSN
+326 TELQKSN

-341 NASVNTSD
+341 NTSVNTSD
-349 SITPQKDQ
+349 NINPQKDQ
-357 ISSDNLKYD
+357 ISSDDLKYD
-366 SNVTEGKQVIVLTKT
+366 SNVNEGNTQVIVMKKTTERTKI
-381 KEKTRVVPVTVAV
+381 VPVTVAV

>member
-49 NKEKKIETPFVS
+49 NKEKKIETPLVS

-102 KVKAIYT
+102 KVKSIYK
-109 DLKEKI
+109 DLQEKI
-115 TNFYEDNKGIFDLLG
+115 TKFYEDNKGIFDLLG
-130 KFINVLKDGVMSLLS
+130 KFVNVLKDGVMGLLS
-145 LIGGVD
+145 LIGKVD

-163 KMVSELDTDKL
+163 KMVSELDGDKL
-174 KEITEPMTGLI
+174 KKITEPMTGLM

-204 EVKEYGNGYQQYLE
+204 EVKEYENGYQQYLE
-218 DNNLQDTVE
+218 DNNLQDTTE
-227 NKAEYNMSLEQNDSQ
+227 NKAEYTMSLEQDNSE
-242 PIENTSNTGNT
+242 PIEDTSKKV
-253 TTTTTKTEKI
+253 TTTKTEKI

-268 VSGRFDMKT
+268 VSGRIDMKT
-277 GKAYINEK
+277 GKTYINEK

-307 GQIQK
+307 GQTQELNING
-312 LDTSDNTELQKLDT
+312 NTKI
-326 SDDTELQKSN
+326 QKSN
-336 QNQQL
+336 QNEQL
-341 NASVNTSD
+341 NTSVNTSD

-357 ISSDNLKYD
+357 ISSDNLKYN
-366 SNVTEGKQVIVLTKT
+366 SNVNEGKQVIVMKKTTERTKI
-381 KEKTRVVPVTVAV
+381 VPVTVAV

>member
-1 METASIKKLKLNV
+1 MKTASIKKLKLNV

-49 NKEKKIETPFVS
+49 NKEKKIETPLVS

-71 QKTGSMFSR
+71 KKTGSMFSR

-115 TNFYEDNKGIFDLLG
+115 TKFYEDNKGIFDLLG
-130 KFINVLKDGVMSLLS
+130 KFINVLKDGVMGLLS
-145 LIGGVD
+145 LIGKVD

-163 KMVSELDTDKL
+163 KMVSELDGDKL
-174 KEITEPMTGLI
+174 KKITEPMTGLM

-204 EVKEYGNGYQQYLE
+204 EVKEYENGYQQYLE
-218 DNNLQDTVE
+218 DNNLQDTTE
-227 NKAEYNMSLEQNDSQ
+227 NKAEYTMSLEQDNSETTED
-242 PIENTSNTGNT
+242 TSKKVT
-253 TTTTTKTEKI
+253 TTTNTQKI
-263 STKKE
+263 STERK
-268 VSGRFDMKT
+268 VSGRLDIKT
-277 GKAYINEK
+277 GKTYINEK

-292 NVFANMSMK
+292 NAFQSMSMK
-301 EKVQKY
+301 EQVQKY

-312 LDTSDNTELQKLDT
+312 LDTSDNTELQK
-326 SDDTELQKSN
+326 SN

-341 NASVNTSD
+341 NTSVNTND
-349 SITPQKDQ
+349 NINPQKDK
-357 ISSDNLKYD
+357 ISSENLKYD
-366 SNVTEGKQVIVLTKT
+366 SNVNEGNKQIIVMTKT
-381 KEKTRVVPVTVAV
+381 NQTTRIVPVTVAV

>member
-49 NKEKKIETPFVS
+49 NKEKKIETPLVS

-102 KVKAIYT
+102 KVKSIYK
-109 DLKEKI
+109 DLQEKI
-115 TNFYEDNKGIFDLLG
+115 TKFYEDNKGIFDLLG
-130 KFINVLKDGVMSLLS
+130 KFVNVLKDGVMGLLS
-145 LIGGVD
+145 LIGKVD

-163 KMVSELDTDKL
+163 KMVSELDGDKL
-174 KEITEPMTGLI
+174 KKITEPMTGLM

-204 EVKEYGNGYQQYLE
+204 EVKEYENGYQQYLE
-218 DNNLQDTVE
+218 DNNLQDTTE
-227 NKAEYNMSLEQNDSQ
+227 NKAEYTMSLEQDNSETTED
-242 PIENTSNTGNT
+242 TSKKVT
-253 TTTTTKTEKI
+253 TTTNTQKI
-263 STKKE
+263 STERK
-268 VSGRFDMKT
+268 VSGRLDIKT
-277 GKAYINEK
+277 GKTYINEK

-292 NVFANMSMK
+292 NAFQSMSMK
-301 EKVQKY
+301 EQVQKY

-312 LDTSDNTELQKLDT
+312 LDTSDNTELQK
-326 SDDTELQKSN
+326 SN

-341 NASVNTSD
+341 NTSVNTSD
-349 SITPQKDQ
+349 NINPQKDK
-357 ISSDNLKYD
+357 ISSENLKYD
-366 SNVTEGKQVIVLTKT
+366 SNVNEGNKQIIVMTKT
-381 KEKTRVVPVTVAV
+381 KEKTRVVPVTIAV

>member
-49 NKEKKIETPFVS
+49 NKEKKIETPLAS

-145 LIGGVD
+145 LIDGED

-185 GKIKEA
+185 DKIKEA

-204 EVKEYGNGYQQYLE
+204 EVEEYENGYQQYLE
-218 DNNLQDTVE
+218 DNNLEDTTE
-227 NKAEYNMSLEQNDSQ
+227 NKAEYTMSLEQNNSEFTAGST
-242 PIENTSNTGNT
+242 ENSSNAGTT
-253 TTTTTKTEKI
+253 TTTTTKTSK
-263 STKKE
+263 T
-268 VSGRFDMKT
+268 VSGRIDTKT

-285 EVSADEY
+285 EVSAEEY
-292 NVFANMSMK
+292 NTFQSMSMK
-301 EKVQKY
+301 EQVQKY
-307 GQIQK
+307 GQTEE
-312 LDTSDNTELQKLDT
+312 LSTSSN
-326 SDDTELQKSN
+326 TELQKSN

-341 NASVNTSD
+341 NTSVNTSD
-349 SITPQKDQ
+349 NINPQKNQ
-357 ISSDNLKYD
+357 ISSDDLKYN
-366 SNVTEGKQVIVLTKT
+366 SNVNEGNTQVIVMTKT
-381 KEKTRVVPVTVAV
+381 KEKTKVVPVTVAV

>member
-49 NKEKKIETPFVS
+49 NKEKKIETPLVS

-115 TNFYEDNKGIFDLLG
+115 TNFYEDNKGIFDFLG
-130 KFINVLKDGVMSLLS
+130 KFINVFKDGVMSLLS
-145 LIGGVD
+145 LIGGED

-191 LQGKKQI
+191 LQGKKEI

-204 EVKEYGNGYQQYLE
+204 EIKEYENGYQQYLE
-218 DNNLQDTVE
+218 DNKLKDTVE
-227 NKAEYNMSLEQNDSQ
+227 NKAEYTMSLEQNNSEFTAG
-242 PIENTSNTGNT
+242 PTENSSNAGT
-253 TTTTTKTEKI
+253 TTTTSKT
-263 STKKE
+263 
-268 VSGRFDMKT
+268 VSGRFDTET
-277 GKAYINEK
+277 GKTYINEK
-285 EVSADEY
+285 EVSAEEY
-292 NVFANMSMK
+292 NTFQSMSMK
-301 EKVQKY
+301 EQVQKY
-307 GQIQK
+307 GQ
-312 LDTSDNTELQKLDT
+312 TEGLST
-326 SDDTELQKSN
+326 
-336 QNQQL
+336 
-341 NASVNTSD
+341 SVNTSD
-349 SITPQKDQ
+349 TITPQTDK
-357 ISSDNLKYD
+357 ISSDNLKYN
-366 SNVTEGKQVIVLTKT
+366 SNVNEGKQIIVMTKT
-381 KEKTRVVPVTVAV
+381 KEKTKVVPVTVAV

>member
-1 METASIKKLKLNV
+1 MKTASIKKLKLNV

-34 NRKIMDADLRQKELS
+34 NRKIMDADLREKELS
-49 NKEKKIETPFVS
+49 NKEKKIETPLVS

-71 QKTGSMFSR
+71 KKTGSMFSR

-115 TNFYEDNKGIFDLLG
+115 TKFYEDNKGIFDLLG
-130 KFINVLKDGVMSLLS
+130 KFINVLKDGVMGLLS

-163 KMVSELDTDKL
+163 NMVSELDGDKL
-174 KEITEPMTGLI
+174 KKITEPMTGLI

-191 LQGKKQI
+191 LQGKKKI

-204 EVKEYGNGYQQYLE
+204 EVKEYENGYQQYLE
-218 DNNLQDTVE
+218 NNNLKDTAE
-227 NKAEYNMSLEQNDSQ
+227 NKSDYNMSLEQSDSG
-242 PIENTSNTGNT
+242 PTENTSKKV
-253 TTTTTKTEKI
+253 TTTKTEKI
-263 STKKE
+263 SASKT

-277 GKAYINEK
+277 GKTYINEK

-307 GQIQK
+307 GQ
-312 LDTSDNTELQKLDT
+312 TEGLST
-326 SDDTELQKSN
+326 
-336 QNQQL
+336 
-341 NASVNTSD
+341 SVNTSD
-349 SITPQKDQ
+349 TITPQKDQ

-366 SNVTEGKQVIVLTKT
+366 SNVNEGKQVIVLTKT
-381 KEKTRVVPVTVAV
+381 KEKTKYVPVTVA

>member
-49 NKEKKIETPFVS
+49 NKEKKIETPLVS

-115 TNFYEDNKGIFDLLG
+115 TKFYEDNKGIFDLLG
-130 KFINVLKDGVMSLLS
+130 KFINVLKDGVMGLLS
-145 LIGGVD
+145 LIGKVD

-163 KMVSELDTDKL
+163 NMVSELDADKL
-174 KEITEPMTGLI
+174 KKITEPMTGLM

-191 LQGKKQI
+191 LQGKKEI

-204 EVKEYGNGYQQYLE
+204 EVKEYENGYQQYLE
-218 DNNLQDTVE
+218 DNKLKDTAE
-227 NKAEYNMSLEQNDSQ
+227 NKAEYNMSLEKNDSES
-242 PIENTSNTGNT
+242 IENTSKKV
-253 TTTTTKTEKI
+253 TTTKTEKI

-277 GKAYINEK
+277 GKTYINEK

-307 GQIQK
+307 GQTQELNING
-312 LDTSDNTELQKLDT
+312 NTKI
-326 SDDTELQKSN
+326 QKSN
-336 QNQQL
+336 QNEQL
-341 NASVNTSD
+341 NISVNTSD

-366 SNVTEGKQVIVLTKT
+366 SNVNEGKQVIVLTKT
-381 KEKTRVVPVTVAV
+381 KEKIKYVTKPVPV